1 MLYFC
6 NIFIRFLH
14 MYIFTIINVAQSAPQ
29 LFLVDRLKWPFY
41 AAAFIPRFICLYRLN
56 RSLFS
61 CIKICL
67 PS

>member
-1 MLYFC
+1 
-6 NIFIRFLH
+6 
-14 MYIFTIINVAQSAPQ
+14 MYIFTIINAAQSAPQ

-61 CIKICL
+61 CIEICL